1 MHDLIIIGAG
11 PGGIA
16 LAAEAFASG
25 IDPKQIVIL
34 EKGPTH
40 NSAIRQLYPEKK
52 LTTANYKGFAA
63 RCEGLLCVGDMT
75 KPETIQFFDKIIRD
89 YHVNIEFNTEVYG
102 MRRLDAKGEARFQVE
117 SSQGVYESKALACAI
132 GIFGRPNKPKEYR
145 LPPTL
150 KERLL
155 FDMTSQQIQ
164 NEAVLVVG
172 GGDTAAEYV
181 QYLRQQDN
189 RVTLSY
195 RKADFTRLNQQNHDA
210 LLAMEQRDEVK
221 ILRSSNIKEIEE
233 ETGRPRISFAEP
245 EYTAL
250 IFDRVI
256 FALGGTTPTNFLHT
270 LGINFKGDDPVFDE
284 AGATNVDGLYLIGD
298 LVVGKKGGSI
308 ITAFNSAVRAMKS
321 ICVHD
326 LPCQPRHSAPH

>member
-75 KPETIQFFDKIIRD
+75 KPETLQFFDKIISD
-89 YHVNIEFNTEVYG
+89 YHVNIEFNAEVYA
-102 MRRLDAKGEARFQVE
+102 MRRLDGKGEARFQVE
-117 SSQGVYESKALACAI
+117 SSQGVYESKVLACAI

-189 RVTLSY
+189 RVMLSY

-210 LLAMEQRDEVK
+210 LLAMEQRGEVE
-221 ILRSSNIKEIEE
+221 ILRSSNIKEIEDE
-233 ETGRPRISFAEP
+233 AGRPRISFAEP
-245 EYTAL
+245 DYTAL
-250 IFDRVI
+250 ILDRVI

-270 LGINFKGDDPVFDE
+270 LGIGFNGDGPVFDE

-321 ICVHD
+321 ICTHD
-326 LPCQPRHSAPH
+326 LRCQSRQA

>member
-25 IDPKQIVIL
+25 IDPSQILIL

-63 RCEGLLCVGDMT
+63 RCEGLLCVRDMT
-75 KPETIQFFDKIIRD
+75 KPETLEFFDKIISD
-89 YHVNIEFNTEVYG
+89 FHVNIEFNAEVYG
-102 MRRLDAKGEARFQVE
+102 MHGLGEQGGARFRVE
-117 SSQGVYESKALACAI
+117 SSKGVYESKVLACAI

-210 LLAMEQRDEVK
+210 LLAMEQRDEVE
-221 ILRSSNIKEIEE
+221 ILRNSNVKKIEDE
-233 ETGRPRISFAEP
+233 AGRPRIIFAEA
-245 EYTAL
+245 EHSTR

-270 LGINFKGDDPVFDE
+270 LGIAFNADGPVFDE
-284 AGATNVDGLYLIGD
+284 AGATNVAGLYLIGD

-308 ITAFNSAVRAMKS
+308 ITAFNSAVHAMEG
-321 ICVHD
+321 ICRHD
-326 LPCQPRHSAPH
+326 LPCHARSVS